1 MSLTNNPCKLG
12 TSLVTMSQST
22 RRMSSIRT
30 QTRYEFNGKIATGG
44 FYSGKVCKYI
54 LTVEYFDSMVQNASV
69 YRFCIIVEVAPTIKA
84 VHLATFG
91 WSTTLPAVLTNS
103 RFWLPVEP
111 AAGGTGRLGSINGIP
126 QWVSLRKLH
135 DIVGQ
140 KVSLVFD
147 FRNIIR

>member
-1 MSLTNNPCKLG
+1 
-12 TSLVTMSQST
+12 
-22 RRMSSIRT
+22 MSSIRT
-30 QTRYEFNGKIATGG
+30 QTRYEFNGKIVTGG

-69 YRFCIIVEVAPTIKA
+69 YRFCIIVEVAPTIKV
-84 VHLATFG
+84 VHPATFR

-103 RFWLPVEP
+103 RFWLPVGL

-135 DIVGQ
+135 DIVGP

>member
-1 MSLTNNPCKLG
+1 
-12 TSLVTMSQST
+12 
-22 RRMSSIRT
+22 
-30 QTRYEFNGKIATGG
+30 
-44 FYSGKVCKYI
+44 
-54 LTVEYFDSMVQNASV
+54 MVQNASV

-103 RFWLPVEP
+103 RLWLPVEP

-135 DIVGQ
+135 DIVGP
-140 KVSLVFD
+140 KVSLAFD
-147 FRNIIR
+147 FRNIIC

>member
-1 MSLTNNPCKLG
+1 
-12 TSLVTMSQST
+12 
-22 RRMSSIRT
+22 
-30 QTRYEFNGKIATGG
+30 
-44 FYSGKVCKYI
+44 
-54 LTVEYFDSMVQNASV
+54 MVQNASV
-69 YRFCIIVEVAPTIKA
+69 YRFCIIVEVAPTIKV

-91 WSTTLPAVLTNS
+91 WSMTLPAVLTNS

-135 DIVGQ
+135 DIVGP

>member
-1 MSLTNNPCKLG
+1 
-12 TSLVTMSQST
+12 
-22 RRMSSIRT
+22 MSSIRT
-30 QTRYEFNGKIATGG
+30 QTRYEFNGKIVTGG

-103 RFWLPVEP
+103 RLWLPVEP
-111 AAGGTGRLGSINGIP
+111 DAGGTGRLGSINGIP

-135 DIVGQ
+135 DIVGP